1 MDEFAYERYSE
12 IQQMERMYFQHE
24 IEEIILGMADVVH
37 ENRRLRRELE
47 EASEYKQ
54 KYEKLLN
61 QSVQN
66 ARDNSATLLKAV
78 MAGVFIS
85 GKDGKANE

>member
-1 MDEFAYERYSE
+1 MDAYERYSE
-12 IQQMERMYFQHE
+12 IQQMEHMYFQHE

-85 GKDGKANE
+85 GKDGKANG

>member
-1 MDEFAYERYSE
+1 MDELAYEHYSAR
-12 IQQMERMYFQHE
+12 QMEHMYFQYE
-24 IEEIILGMADVVH
+24 IEEIILGMADIVD

-54 KYEKLLN
+54 KYEKLLD

-66 ARDNSATLLKAV
+66 ARDNSAALLKAV
-78 MAGVFIS
+78 MAGAFIS
-85 GKDGKANE
+85 GKDKVNE